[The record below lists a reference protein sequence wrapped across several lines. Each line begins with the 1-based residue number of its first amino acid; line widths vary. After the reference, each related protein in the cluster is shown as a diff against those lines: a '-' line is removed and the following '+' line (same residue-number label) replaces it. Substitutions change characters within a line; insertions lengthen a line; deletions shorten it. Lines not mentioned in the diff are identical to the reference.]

1 MRTISDLGWAALAF
15 EHTRNK
21 LPAAMDR
28 DFGAALTKAGA
39 TGKNGA
45 YSSIFMLMPYLEE
58 AVLFNNVHTN
68 TGRLVQGPFSVG
80 TTPGATAGGAWAG
93 PDCAAPHAAHL
104 VMPLLR
110 CPSGGGLFH
119 VSTTVYAGGVRT
131 SVTATDVSCS
141 GTACGATSYHA
152 LVGANVSSGTV
163 AEEHAGA
170 IVLNP
175 VSSRGATVGL
185 TGVTIDKVTDGT
197 AHTILFIESRERTYA
212 SWIDGCQ
219 TWTTVATGTAFPANT
234 TNRRWNVNVRTVPIG
249 APNFM
254 SAADSGGRLALAR
267 DYGPSSEHP
276 GGAIMAVFADSHAQA
291 IMPDSDPSV
300 FAAWATRAGNEQMG
314 R

>member
-1 MRTISDLGWAALAF
+1 MEGQTDTPRAGRFTAVQLLVVIGCIYALASLLLPACQRALIQSSRRDRCMRTISDLGWAALAF

-185 TGVTIDKVTDGT
+185 TGVTIDDNAT
-197 AHTILFIESRERTYA
+197 AL
-212 SWIDGCQ
+212 
-219 TWTTVATGTAFPANT
+219 
-234 TNRRWNVNVRTVPIG
+234 
-249 APNFM
+249 
-254 SAADSGGRLALAR
+254 L
-267 DYGPSSEHP
+267 
-276 GGAIMAVFADSHAQA
+276 
-291 IMPDSDPSV
+291 
-300 FAAWATRAGNEQMG
+300 
-314 R
+314 